1 MSHTD
6 RCRFAKT
13 GPEKCHC
20 SCKGT
25 LHGKKDKSGP
35 LGSGEILLTSEMG
48 GEIEQFLKDNLGK
61 EYFCYG
67 DHKKSYE
74 TGNYIDLGQVH
85 TATEFWGIKT
95 TGSGLKD
102 KSGNIYEVFAICS
115 NPRHKG
121 INYQTSYRHFPG
133 MVEKASIEK
142 EYVKEWGNP

>member
-1 MSHTD
+1 M
-6 RCRFAKT
+6 
-13 GPEKCHC
+13 
-20 SCKGT
+20 
-25 LHGKKDKSGP
+25 
-35 LGSGEILLTSEMG
+35 TSEMG
-48 GEIEQFLKDNLGK
+48 GEIERFLKDNLGK

-67 DHKKSYE
+67 NHKALRKYWRKE
-74 TGNYIDLGQVH
+74 DFIH

-102 KSGNIYEVFAICS
+102 KDGNIYEVFAICP

-142 EYVKEWGNP
+142 EYVKEWGNL